1 MRSRSSWSWS
11 RPTPHIYSYN
21 RELKRQTEAS
31 SATSVEEVR
40 STRAQSV
47 VSAGEQTMAAR
58 SVRAVSAAPPGQS
71 FLGYT
76 GYYGRQLAMMN
87 EAKKAAESSA
97 SVSASSASASAA
109 SASMAA
115 SKTTAKKTSIAA
127 TKTTEVTEKTTTS
140 VSKATEKKAAVKINT
155 AAEMQKSL
163 EYGRT
168 SASKALRRAEI
179 HAASSEKDPRHVM
192 LPRIFMG
199 DDICKV
205 VADLHI
211 TPYERKEISGAKAA
225 TQQGKLKVERMEKE
239 LSKVTES
246 AMAYK
251 SIYAKSASQMAKE
264 ALEACESEAA
274 SSKKTRKTV
283 IESSS
288 KKSVAAA

>member
-1 MRSRSSWSWS
+1 MGSLKSVASNMRSRSSWSWS

-47 VSAGEQTMAAR
+47 VSGGEQTMAAR

-87 EAKKAAESSA
+87 EAKKAAE
-97 SVSASSASASAA
+97 SAA

-225 TQQGKLKVERMEKE
+225 TQQGTLKVERMEKE